1 MPTANANSLGSRQG
15 GLQSLP
21 AAPVR
26 TADVPSYEGHLA
38 PHRSDARR
46 GWAQQGSPRETLSP
60 PRAPETTS
68 EERRPG
74 FRPPLTAPPRLF
86 LTACLASPGFRPP
99 PASLPSG
106 PHRRRRGLWPRRAQ
120 LRRPA
125 PRQGP
130 RRTRR
135 GPRSQTEGGPR
146 EGADCLPAAGR
157 CRPSASHQSACPSA
171 TPSGTAVRA
180 AQRAGARPA
189 RREHATRGGA
199 CGGHALCSGHALARS
214 WKRNTLLLQV
224 PGGCRLRLCLARSMW
239 IAFVPVSSSWRTR
252 KWWWFLEAQGKLLAD
267 LAKRLGLHYV
277 VYSGLENIKKL
288 TAGRLTAA
296 HFDGKGEVEE
306 YFRDIGVPMTSVR
319 LPCYFENFLS
329 HFLPQKAPDGKSYL
343 LSLPTGDVPMDG
355 MSVSDLGPVVLSL
368 LKMPE
373 KYVGQNIG
381 LSTCRH
387 TAEEYAALLTKHT
400 RKVVHNTK
408 MTPEDYEKLGFPGA
422 QDLANM
428 FRFYALRPDRD
439 IELTLRLNPKAL
451 TLDQWLEQHKGDFVL
466 L

>member
-1 MPTANANSLGSRQG
+1 MFMQDKEVIFLLLPVVTRSIRLSGSSPRSFRSNRIYTNSLRTCLGRANPERTQSPAGARRSQQRRRRSFCRHFRIGRYSRGSSYAVLPAAALCQVGPELRGGVGASRAAPFPPLQWTWPQNRGPGLLELVPARPRQG
-15 GLQSLP
+15 GAQGGS
-21 AAPVR
+21 V
-26 TADVPSYEGHLA
+26 
-38 PHRSDARR
+38 AR
-46 GWAQQGSPRETLSP
+46 
-60 PRAPETTS
+60 
-68 EERRPG
+68 
-74 FRPPLTAPPRLF
+74 
-86 LTACLASPGFRPP
+86 
-99 PASLPSG
+99 
-106 PHRRRRGLWPRRAQ
+106 
-120 LRRPA
+120 
-125 PRQGP
+125 
-130 RRTRR
+130 
-135 GPRSQTEGGPR
+135 
-146 EGADCLPAAGR
+146 
-157 CRPSASHQSACPSA
+157 
-171 TPSGTAVRA
+171 
-180 AQRAGARPA
+180 
-189 RREHATRGGA
+189 
-199 CGGHALCSGHALARS
+199 
-214 WKRNTLLLQV
+214 TLLEDGTFKV
-224 PGGCRLRLCLARSMW
+224 RVVTRNPGKKAAKELRLQGAE
-239 IAFVPVSSSWRTR
+239 VV
-252 KWWWFLEAQGKLLAD
+252 KGDQDDQGKLLAD

-277 VYSGLENIKKL
+277 VYSGLQNIKKL

-373 KYVGQNIG
+373 KYIGQNIG

-400 RKVVHNTK
+400 HKVVHDAK

-422 QDLANM
+422 RDLANM
-428 FRFYALRPDRD
+428 FRFYALRPDHD

-451 TLDQWLEQHKGDFVL
+451 TLDQWLEQHKGDFAL